1 MFSIKKKFRILIAC
15 RANITRSAYLDGYFN
30 RLLQDQ
36 YTHARKRIEIVSAGI
51 EARKGSTAHEVVKHV
66 AQLNGFSLRHHQSN
80 PINRFIMKRVDVV
93 LVMEQRQKD
102 QLIKSYPFAKEKIFL
117 LMEYLWYGSKE
128 EILDI
133 PDPTGKNTED
143 YHEFINIA
151 HQETERILHE
161 LYRQDVL

>member
-1 MFSIKKKFRILIAC
+1 MISIKKKFRILVAC

-30 RLLQDQ
+30 KLLQDQ
-36 YTHARKRIEIVSAGI
+36 YTYARTRIEIVSAGI

-66 AQLNGFSLRHHQSN
+66 AQLNGFSLRNHQSN
-80 PINRFIMKRVDVV
+80 PITRFIMKRVDVI
-93 LVMEQRQKD
+93 LVMEQWQKD
-102 QLIKSYPFAKEKIFL
+102 QLIKRYPFAKGKIFL

-128 EILDI
+128 EILDL

>member
-1 MFSIKKKFRILIAC
+1 MISIKKKFRILVAC

-30 RLLQDQ
+30 KLLQDQ
-36 YTHARKRIEIVSAGI
+36 YTYARTRIEIVSAGI
-51 EARKGSTAHEVVKHV
+51 EAQKGSTAHEVVQHV
-66 AQLNGFSLRHHQSN
+66 AQLNGFSLRNHQSN
-80 PINRFIMKRVDVV
+80 PITRSIMKRVDVI
-93 LVMEQRQKD
+93 LVMEQWQKD
-102 QLIKSYPFAKEKIFL
+102 QLIKRYPFAKEKIFL

-128 EILDI
+128 EILDL